1 VNNKAGDGH
10 LSNLTILNDHFVFDT
25 HSGLFY
31 RVSETAAFIINEL
44 KWRNPPIAT
53 LTASYAQHY
62 GVSQG
67 IAERD
72 VELFLNDVT
81 AYLADSLM

>member
-1 VNNKAGDGH
+1 VNNKAGADH
-10 LSNLTILNDHFVFDT
+10 LSNLTILNDSFAFDT

-31 RVSETAAFIINEL
+31 RVSATAAFIINEL
-44 KWRNPPIAT
+44 KRRNPSITT

-72 VELFLNDVT
+72 VQLFLNDVT
-81 AYLADSLM
+81 TSLVDSHM

>member
-1 VNNKAGDGH
+1 MNNKAGDDH
-10 LSNLTILNDHFVFDT
+10 LSNLTILNDRFVFDT

-44 KWRNPPIAT
+44 KRRNPSIAT
-53 LTASYAQHY
+53 LTASYAEHY

-72 VELFLNDVT
+72 VQLFLTEVT
-81 AYLADSLM
+81 TYLADSHM